1 MAQGEAKE
9 QENVEETSG
18 NGSNGAGKTAVRA
31 AAIAAVSGATALAAK
46 KALDRGSGGD
56 KEKSERTQGKRGSN
70 DVLSSM
76 FSSGWDSARES
87 LVPMIE
93 DAAGHAGG
101 YLANN
106 GPEILRDTIVPRFI
120 DGFERAR
127 GSGDK

>member
-1 MAQGEAKE
+1 MAEAETKE

-18 NGSNGAGKTAVRA
+18 NGSNGAAKTAVRA

-46 KALDRGSGGD
+46 KAFGDRGSGE
-56 KEKSERTQGKRGSN
+56 EKSERGERKRGGN

-76 FSSGWDSARES
+76 FSSGWDSARDS

-93 DAAGHAGG
+93 DAAGHAGEF
-101 YLANN
+101 LAHN
-106 GPEILRDTIVPRFI
+106 GPDIVRETIVPRFI

-127 GSGDK
+127 KSGGD